1 MEILLDTAN
10 IALIE
15 RYCDIY
21 NITGV
26 TSNPT
31 IISKEKGEFFPTL
44 LRIREIIGDRQLH
57 VQVTAETR
65 EGMLKEAATIV
76 EKLGKDTYIKVPTT
90 EVGIGVMRR
99 LKEQGYH
106 VTATAIYSLQQAAL
120 AASVGAD
127 YAAPYVNRI
136 SNAYGNAQAVISDI
150 AKLFAMQKVQTKILA
165 ASFKNTDQIMQC
177 LLSGAEAVT
186 AAPEL
191 YSAMVESPLIEGAVR
206 QFSADWAGLYGEKT
220 IDQL

>member
-10 IALIE
+10 ISLIE

-65 EGMLKEAATIV
+65 EGMLKEASAIV

-136 SNAYGNAQAVISDI
+136 SNAYGSAQAVISDI

-206 QFSADWAGLYGEKT
+206 QFSADWVGLYGEKA

>member
-10 IALIE
+10 ISLIE

-65 EGMLKEAATIV
+65 EGMLKEASAIV

-136 SNAYGNAQAVISDI
+136 SNAYGSAQAVISDI

-186 AAPEL
+186 AAPSSIPPWWKVL
-191 YSAMVESPLIEGAVR
+191 
-206 QFSADWAGLYGEKT
+206 
-220 IDQL
+220 

>member
-10 IALIE
+10 ISLIE

-65 EGMLKEAATIV
+65 EGMLKEASAIV

-120 AASVGAD
+120 AASVGAKCKR
-127 YAAPYVNRI
+127 AIRA
-136 SNAYGNAQAVISDI
+136 I
-150 AKLFAMQKVQTKILA
+150 ARR
-165 ASFKNTDQIMQC
+165 
-177 LLSGAEAVT
+177 LSSSGK
-186 AAPEL
+186 
-191 YSAMVESPLIEGAVR
+191 
-206 QFSADWAGLYGEKT
+206 GLSM
-220 IDQL
+220 

>member
-44 LRIREIIGDRQLH
+44 LRIREIIGGRQLH

-136 SNAYGNAQAVISDI
+136 SNAYGSAQAVISDI

>member
-1 MEILLDTAN
+1 
-10 IALIE
+10 
-15 RYCDIY
+15 
-21 NITGV
+21 
-26 TSNPT
+26 
-31 IISKEKGEFFPTL
+31 
-44 LRIREIIGDRQLH
+44 
-57 VQVTAETR
+57 
-65 EGMLKEAATIV
+65 MLKEASAIV

-136 SNAYGNAQAVISDI
+136 SNAYGSAQAVISDI

-206 QFSADWAGLYGEKT
+206 QFSADWVGLYGEKA